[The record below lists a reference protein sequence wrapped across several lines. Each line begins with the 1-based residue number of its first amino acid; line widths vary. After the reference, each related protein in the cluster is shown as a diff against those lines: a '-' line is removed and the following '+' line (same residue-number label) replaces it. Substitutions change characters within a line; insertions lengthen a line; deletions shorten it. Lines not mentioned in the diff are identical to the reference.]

1 MAPIFIKRYRQIQG
15 SSTLYCFKIDQSHN
29 DGIVRIDYLED
40 NKDYT
45 PINLDKATGVF
56 NYGDWKDAFFMQI
69 RPCMLKY
76 DGTVDYYLNPND
88 YTKKINGSDSDSSN
102 LSYNGNTMVEFP
114 KTYYKIVDNGD
125 DTANVYIS
133 NRKIDSEFKCWSHL
147 DRFGN
152 EIDYCY
158 ISAYYARY
166 IDSKL
171 RSIKGQRI
179 YCDTSLS
186 NCVYY
191 AENNG
196 TGSNNKDYSIMLYC
210 DFLML
215 QLCALLISKTVNSQE
230 AFGYGYTDV
239 TENTIKY
246 DLVSGYLDNRGLF
259 YGKGLSE
266 GRSQE
271 GRMKFFGLEDYLS
284 GFLGCYALGIYWS
297 QSKINYTYYSN
308 WAFKMT
314 AGTSDGSE
322 DGYLSSENYVK
333 SGILTEAASSSG
345 SSYVDRITTKMH
357 FTKYGFIPKEFKT
370 FSDRYD
376 STGPEFETGYCDYFR
391 RSTNGYGIP
400 LLFSCAI
407 RNTTEYY
414 RKYSGLFC
422 FMDSVSSYTSSL
434 SANHGQRLTCKPSK
448 NLR

>member
-1 MAPIFIKRYRQIQG
+1 MAPVFVKRYGKIKG
-15 SSTLYCFKIDQSHN
+15 STVLYGFKIDQSHN
-29 DGIVRIDYLED
+29 DGIIRIDYLED

-45 PINLDKATGVF
+45 PINLDKAAGVF
-56 NYGDWKDAFFMQI
+56 DYGDWKDAFFMQI

-88 YTKKINGSDSDSSN
+88 YTKKINGSDSDNSN

-133 NRKIDSEFKCWSHL
+133 NREIDSEFKCWSHL

-158 ISAYYARY
+158 ISAYYARE
-166 IDSKL
+166 IDNKL
-171 RSIKGQRI
+171 RSIKGQKV
-179 YCDTSLS
+179 YCNTSLS
-186 NCVYY
+186 NSVYY

-230 AFGYGYTDV
+230 AFGYGYTYV
-239 TENTIKY
+239 TKKNIMY
-246 DLVSGYLDNRGLF
+246 DLVTGYLDNKGVF
-259 YGKGLSE
+259 YGMGLDKSK
-266 GRSQE
+266 SQE

-284 GFLGCYALGIYWS
+284 GYLSGYALGIYWNAVKS
-297 QSKINYTYYSN
+297 NNKYYSD
-308 WAFKMT
+308 WVFKMT
-314 AGTSDGSE
+314 YGTSDGSKE
-322 DGYLSSENYVK
+322 GYLSETNYVS
-333 SGILTEAASSSG
+333 SGILTESTDRSG
-345 SSYVDRITTKMH
+345 SSYTDRIATKMN

-370 FSDRYD
+370 FSSNYN
-376 STGPEFETGYCDYFR
+376 SKGPEFETGYCDYFKLPIY
-391 RSTNGYGIP
+391 GYGMP
-400 LLFSCAI
+400 LLFSYSLE
-407 RNTTEYY
+407 NSTEYF

-422 FMDSVSSYTSSL
+422 AIGSSHSYTSSL
-434 SANHGQRLTCKPSK
+434 DETNGQRLTCKPSK
-448 NLR
+448 I